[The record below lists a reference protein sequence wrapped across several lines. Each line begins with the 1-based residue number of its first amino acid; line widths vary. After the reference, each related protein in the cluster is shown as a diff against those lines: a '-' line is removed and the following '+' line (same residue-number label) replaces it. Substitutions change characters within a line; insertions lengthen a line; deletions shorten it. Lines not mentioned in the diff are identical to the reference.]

1 MDSKA
6 FREEAHRL
14 VDWMADYFEQ
24 IDGYPVKS
32 QVQPGD
38 IYRQLPPQAPQKGEA
53 FKAIFQ
59 DFQKII
65 LPGITHWQSPS
76 FFAYFPANNSFP
88 SVLGEMLM
96 AALGAQCMSWETS
109 PAAAELEEKT
119 MHWLREAMGL
129 PDTWEGVIQDTAST
143 ATLCALLSARERFS
157 DFQINEKG
165 FAQAPVF
172 RIYASEQIHSSI
184 EKDVKIAG
192 FGRENLVYIPADEAF
207 AMRAEALLAAIE
219 ADLAAGLQP
228 LCVVAAL
235 GTTSSTAIDPLAAIA
250 EICQKHRLWL
260 HVDAAY
266 AGTATILSEYRWM
279 LEGLAQADSY
289 VFNPHKWMMV
299 NFDCTAYFVKE
310 TEWLLRT
317 FEILPEYLKTKADKQ
332 VNNYRD
338 WGIPL
343 GRRFRALKLW
353 FVLRSFGIE
362 GIQQKIRQHIAWAQ
376 RLEKEIAQTPDF
388 EILAPVSLNLVCF
401 RYAPQGQEDLNTLNE
416 KLLQAINATGK
427 AYLTHTKLRGQY
439 TLRMVIAQTNTTW
452 EHVAAAWTMIQHL
465 AQALLVKEA

>member
-1 MDSKA
+1 
-6 FREEAHRL
+6 
-14 VDWMADYFEQ
+14 
-24 IDGYPVKS
+24 
-32 QVQPGD
+32 
-38 IYRQLPPQAPQKGEA
+38 
-53 FKAIFQ
+53 
-59 DFQKII
+59 
-65 LPGITHWQSPS
+65 
-76 FFAYFPANNSFP
+76 
-88 SVLGEMLM
+88 
-96 AALGAQCMSWETS
+96 
-109 PAAAELEEKT
+109 

-129 PDTWEGVIQDTAST
+129 PETWEGVIQDTAST

-157 DFQINEKG
+157 NFQINEKG

-192 FGRENLVYIPADEAF
+192 FGRENLVYIPTDEAF
-207 AMRAEALLAAIE
+207 AMRPEALLEAIE

-250 EICQKHRLWL
+250 PICQKHQLWL

-266 AGTATILSEYRWM
+266 AGTATILPEYRWM

-310 TEWLLRT
+310 REWLLRT

-353 FVLRSFGIE
+353 FVLRSFGVE
-362 GIQQKIRQHIAWAQ
+362 GIQQKIRVHIAWAQ
-376 RLEKEIAQTPDF
+376 RLEKEIIQTPDF

-452 EHVAAAWTMIQHL
+452 EHVAAAWAMIQHL

>member
-38 IYRQLPPQAPQKGEA
+38 IYRRLPPQAPQKGEA
-53 FKAIFQ
+53 FEAIFQ

-129 PDTWEGVIQDTAST
+129 PGTWEGVIQDTAST

-192 FGRENLVYIPADEAF
+192 FGRENLVYIPTDEAF
-207 AMRAEALLAAIE
+207 ALRTEALRTAIE

-250 EICQKHRLWL
+250 ALCQSYQLWL

-266 AGTATILSEYRWM
+266 AGTATILPEYRWM

-310 TEWLLRT
+310 KEWLLRT
-317 FEILPEYLKTKADKQ
+317 FEILPEYLKTKADQQ

-353 FVLRSFGIE
+353 FVLRSFGVE
-362 GIQQKIRQHIAWAQ
+362 GIQ
-376 RLEKEIAQTPDF
+376 
-388 EILAPVSLNLVCF
+388 
-401 RYAPQGQEDLNTLNE
+401 
-416 KLLQAINATGK
+416 
-427 AYLTHTKLRGQY
+427 
-439 TLRMVIAQTNTTW
+439 
-452 EHVAAAWTMIQHL
+452 
-465 AQALLVKEA
+465 